1 MLSFEH
7 HNAAAF
13 ERVYFFSFELYTH
26 RKYIMELTMFGIFK
40 PKMHIDRL
48 ASDRIDGTYSR
59 LRWQLFISIF
69 VGYAGYYLVRK
80 NFSLA
85 MPYLI
90 DQGFSR
96 GDLGVALAAVSI
108 AYGLSKF
115 LMGSVSDRSNPR
127 YFLSVGLL
135 MSAAV
140 MFCFGFMPWATE
152 SIAAMFILLFL
163 NGWFQG
169 MGWPACGRTMVHW
182 WSRKER
188 GELVSVWNVAHNV
201 GGGLIGPLFLLG
213 LWAFN
218 DDWRSAFYVPA
229 IFATLVAVFIWA
241 TLRDTPQSCGLP
253 AIEEYKNDYPDDYD
267 KSHETEMTAKEIFFK
282 YVFNNKLLWSIA
294 IANAFVYLIRYGVL
308 DWAPV
313 YLKEAKDFTVDKSSW
328 AYFLYEWAG
337 IPGTLLCGWVS
348 DKVFKGRRAPAGILF
363 MVLVTIAVLVYWFNP
378 AGNPTVDMI
387 ALVAIGFLIYG
398 PVMLIGLYALEL
410 VPKKA
415 AGTAAG
421 LTGLF
426 GYLGGAVTA
435 NIILGYTV
443 DHFGW
448 DGGFMILVVS
458 CILSIL
464 CLMYAFIGESNYHK
478 AKEKKQIPQV

>member
-1 MLSFEH
+1 
-7 HNAAAF
+7 
-13 ERVYFFSFELYTH
+13 
-26 RKYIMELTMFGIFK
+26 MFGIFK
-40 PKMHIDRL
+40 PQAHIERLSPDRVEG
-48 ASDRIDGTYSR
+48 AYTR
-59 LRWQLFISIF
+59 LRWQLFIGIF

-90 DQGFSR
+90 EQGYSR

-127 YFLSVGLL
+127 YFLSAGLL
-135 MSAAV
+135 CSALV
-140 MFCFGFMPWATE
+140 MFCFGFMPWATG
-152 SIAAMFILLFL
+152 SITAMFILLFL

-188 GELVSVWNVAHNV
+188 GEIVSVWNVAHNV
-201 GGGLIGPLFLLG
+201 GGGLIGPIFLLG
-213 LWAFN
+213 LWMFN
-218 DDWRSAFYVPA
+218 DDWRTAFYVPA
-229 IFATLVAVFIWA
+229 FFAVLVAIFIWI
-241 TLRDTPQSCGLP
+241 TMRDTPQSCGLP
-253 AIEEYKNDYPDDYD
+253 PIEEYKNDYPDDYD
-267 KSHETEMTAKEIFFK
+267 TSHEKEMTAKEIFFK
-282 YVFNNKLLWSIA
+282 YVFSNKLLWSIA

-313 YLKEAKDFTVDKSSW
+313 YLREAKEFTVDKSSW

-337 IPGTLLCGWVS
+337 IPGTLLCGWIS

-363 MVLVTIAVLVYWFNP
+363 MVLVLLAVLVYWFNP
-378 AGNPTVDMI
+378 AGNPAIDMA

-410 VPKKA
+410 APKKA

-426 GYLGGAVTA
+426 GYLGGAVAA
-435 NIILGYTV
+435 NAILGYTV

-448 DGGFMILVVS
+448 DGGFIILVGS
-458 CILSIL
+458 CITAIV
-464 CLMYAFIGESNYHK
+464 CLIYALIGERAHHK
-478 AKEKKQIPQV
+478 AKADKEAKQAVA